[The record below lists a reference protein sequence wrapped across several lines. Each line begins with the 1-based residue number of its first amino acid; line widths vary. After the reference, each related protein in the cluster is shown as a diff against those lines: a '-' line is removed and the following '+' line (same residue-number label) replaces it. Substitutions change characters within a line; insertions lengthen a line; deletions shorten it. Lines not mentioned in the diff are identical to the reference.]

1 LDDELDDGSD
11 EDGEDDDEDAGELDD
26 ELDDGDDEDGEDD
39 DEDAGGGGGVVP
51 VEAALTTAW
60 CADGSSMGWLE
71 LTSMTCECGAK
82 AVALTGAAAGPVAA
96 PGTKPSSP
104 VVVLVRFAAPL
115 LRCVPVPIH
124 VADAHGAQALLDR
137 LQSSHNPTGA
147 PGRQAGR

>member
-1 LDDELDDGSD
+1 MDDGND

-124 VADAHGAQALLDR
+124 VADAQGAQALLER

>member
-1 LDDELDDGSD
+1 MDDELDDGND

-124 VADAHGAQALLDR
+124 VADAQGAQALLER
-137 LQSSHNPTGA
+137 LQSSHNPTGE